1 MERKQKYVVVGT
13 FCTGLFVAVVDV
25 IRIAY
30 LQTALYQQYRM
41 MDENGTTRPTDFGYT
56 ASYSYMWS
64 AVEVNTGLICASVSY
79 MQTLVMTF
87 DHSYLPDSLSGPGSE
102 TADEEDQPESMGRTR
117 TRESCSSG

>member
-1 MERKQKYVVVGT
+1 
-13 FCTGLFVAVVDV
+13 
-25 IRIAY
+25 

-79 MQTLVMTF
+79 MQTLFMTF
-87 DHSYLPDSLSGPGSE
+87 DHSYLPD
-102 TADEEDQPESMGRTR
+102 
-117 TRESCSSG
+117 